1 MLLNLRNSQIVS
13 LYHVLNKIRNKNLV
27 MKSSVAYAIIK
38 NIKRLEK
45 EMEIINWFNP
55 GIEQIVSLKE
65 KELSN
70 TIKDKQEVFR
80 QLNSFMQN
88 NEITFK
94 QKERT
99 YKDVLD
105 TEVGIDLEIIDI
117 PDMSSLD
124 ILELTF
130 KEIEDLQVIL
140 NVDI

>member
-45 EMEIINWFNP
+45 EMEIINCFKP
-55 GIEQIVSLKE
+55 DIEQIVSLKE

-105 TEVGIDLEIIDI
+105 TEVGIDLEMIDI
-117 PDMSSLD
+117 PEMSSLD

-140 NVDI
+140 NVNI

>member
-1 MLLNLRNSQIVS
+1 MLLNLKNSQIVS

-38 NIKRLEK
+38 NIKRLER
-45 EMEIINWFNP
+45 EMEIINCFKP
-55 GIEQIVSLKE
+55 CIEQIVSLKE

-70 TIKDKQEVFR
+70 TLKDKQEVFR
-80 QLNSFMQN
+80 QLNNFMQN

-105 TEVGIDLEIIDI
+105 TEVDIELEIIDI

-130 KEIEDLQVIL
+130 KEIEDLQVII
-140 NVDI
+140 NVNV

>member
-1 MLLNLRNSQIVS
+1 MLLNLKNSQIVS

-27 MKSSVAYAIIK
+27 IKSSVAYVIIK
-38 NIKRLEK
+38 NIKRLER
-45 EMEIINWFNP
+45 EMEIINCFKPN
-55 GIEQIVSLKE
+55 IEQIVSLKE

-80 QLNSFMQN
+80 QLNNFMQN

-105 TEVGIDLEIIDI
+105 TEVDIELEIIDI
-117 PDMSSLD
+117 PDINSLD

-130 KEIEDLQVIL
+130 KEIEDLQVII
-140 NVDI
+140 NVNV

>member
-45 EMEIINWFNP
+45 EMEIINCFKP

-80 QLNSFMQN
+80 QLNSFIQN

-117 PDMSSLD
+117 PEMSSLD

-140 NVDI
+140 NVNV